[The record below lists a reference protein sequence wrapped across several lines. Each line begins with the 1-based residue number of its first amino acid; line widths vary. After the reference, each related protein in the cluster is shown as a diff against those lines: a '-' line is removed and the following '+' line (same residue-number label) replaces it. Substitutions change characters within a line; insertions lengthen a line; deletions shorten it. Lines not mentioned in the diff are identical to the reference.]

1 MHGSQTVYVATTQEL
16 SWQAE
21 ADKHIIIHIH
31 IPLSGPAH
39 HVFNSTDEC
48 TWTAEALPDFLP
60 WIRICCYRVRCSP
73 YSFYQSFNEGSSSC
87 CYRGSEYVA
96 SPNCWSHWWTERK
109 HSRHLHYN
117 FSHSSLS
124 CHCHWKSRL
133 CPRSTWTCSHWHMI
147 EVEWDFNDWYMWFKF
162 QFTNDAKFRL
172 IAEECICGKTYTY
185 RHTYRLTQLMY
196 YMSMWGLLRSAP
208 ITQCWHA
215 QSVVKQLLLSIC

>member
-1 MHGSQTVYVATTQEL
+1 MNVLGQLRPSQISCLEYVDVATASVAVHSPSTKASMKEL
-16 SWQAE
+16 WA
-21 ADKHIIIHIH
+21 
-31 IPLSGPAH
+31 
-39 HVFNSTDEC
+39 
-48 TWTAEALPDFLP
+48 
-60 WIRICCYRVRCSP
+60 
-73 YSFYQSFNEGSSSC
+73 SSC

-96 SPNCWSHWWTERK
+96 SPHCWSHWWTERK

-124 CHCHWKSRL
+124 CHCHWKSHL
-133 CPRSTWTCSHWHMI
+133 CPRSTWSCSHRHMI

-162 QFTNDAKFRL
+162 QFTNDAKFRF
-172 IAEECICGKTYTY
+172 IAGECICGKTYAY

-215 QSVVKQLLLSIC
+215 QSVVKQLLLSIWVLVSLSPQNYVLSS